1 MTLATYYFRFYLARA
16 LEHVGM
22 GDRYLQLLGPWREM
36 VGLGLSTW
44 AESPEPT
51 RSDSHAWSA
60 HPNFDL
66 LTIVAGIRPESA
78 GFEKVLIVPHLAG
91 LKHVEAGMPTPRG
104 MVMVQFTNGAEG
116 LQGDVT
122 LPAGVSG
129 ELEWAGKKLALH
141 EGQQKVSVGMK

>member
-1 MTLATYYFRFYLARA
+1 
-16 LEHVGM
+16 M
-22 GDRYLQLLGPWREM
+22 GDRYLELLGPWREM

-66 LTIVAGIRPESA
+66 LTIVAGIRPEST
-78 GFEKVLIVPHLAG
+78 GFGRVRIAPHLAG

-104 MVMVQFTNGAEG
+104 MVEVRFTNGAEG
-116 LQGDVT
+116 LEGEVT
-122 LPAGVSG
+122 LPAGVNG
-129 ELEWAGKKLALH
+129 DLEWAGKKVELH
-141 EGQQKVSVGMK
+141 GGEQKVKVGDEGGKGE